1 MMLKS
6 AMMGQITVETGALL
20 LTGVMLFVSI
30 TRIMGSNVFRE
41 RSRIPKFLVSLT
53 MFALSVA
60 DGDVNAAISVAIWTS
75 ALPICL
81 FGLYI
86 CFRSAFGRI

>member
-1 MMLKS
+1 MLKA
-6 AMMGQITVETGALL
+6 AMMGQITVETGAFLL
-20 LTGVMLFVSI
+20 MGLLLFVSV
-30 TRIMGSNVFRE
+30 TRIMGSNVFRD
-41 RSRIPKFLVSLT
+41 RSRIPKFLASLA
-53 MFALSVA
+53 MFALGVA